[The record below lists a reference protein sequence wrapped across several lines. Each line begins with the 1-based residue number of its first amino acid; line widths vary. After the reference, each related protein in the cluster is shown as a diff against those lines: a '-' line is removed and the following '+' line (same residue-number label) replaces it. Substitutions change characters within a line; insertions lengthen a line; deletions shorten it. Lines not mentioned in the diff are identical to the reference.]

1 MKRWRDR
8 CALICGIAAALCLAA
23 MMLITVAD
31 VSLRAFMNYPIRGTY
46 EWVELLLT
54 GTFFFALPAVFLRD
68 ENIVVNLIDDSLPR
82 AVPWLK
88 RFGLALAAAIL
99 AVMAWQGWLSARDVY
114 EFNDVTADL
123 GIPKIWHY
131 LALLIG
137 VGGACLAAIAM
148 GFARDGRR

>member
-8 CALICGIAAALCLAA
+8 CSLLCGIAAALCLSA

-31 VSLRAFMNYPIRGTY
+31 VALRALANTPLRGTY

-68 ENIVVNLIDDSLPR
+68 ENIVVNLVDDSLPR

-88 RFGLALAAAIL
+88 RFGLALAAVIL
-99 AVMAWQGWLSARDVY
+99 AVMARQGWLSARDVY

-137 VGGACLAAIAM
+137 VGGACAAAIVM
-148 GFARDGRR
+148 GFVRDAKR